1 MLNWKYRQQLVE
13 HFLISEDETGVRR
26 KAFDDYL
33 LKINKALSYVQFEL
47 RGCRNQYDGQVYYGV
62 VNNVSDEESKL
73 GTTYSVAQIAFYKA
87 IVSHELFV
95 TGLKSL

>member
-1 MLNWKYRQQLVE
+1 MVLLMV
-13 HFLISEDETGVRR
+13 ETGVRR

-33 LKINKALSYVQFEL
+33 LRINKALSYVQFEL
-47 RGCRNQYDGQVYYGV
+47 RACRNQYDGQVYYGV

-87 IVSHELFV
+87 IVSPISFYLDYVLIRH
-95 TGLKSL
+95 